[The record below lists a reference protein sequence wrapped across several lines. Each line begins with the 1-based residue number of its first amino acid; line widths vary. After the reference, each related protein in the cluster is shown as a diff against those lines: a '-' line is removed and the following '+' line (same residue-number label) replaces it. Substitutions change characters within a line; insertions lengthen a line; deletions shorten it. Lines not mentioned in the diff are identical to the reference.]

1 MVTFKQTDKVFLKI
15 DLRELKIMLE
25 GKIKRQHAQSDGWQI
40 TYMLSILH
48 IKIAELQA
56 VINTLKRELGHESSN
71 KDKDYD
77 YDLYGNVVI
86 SLV

>member
-1 MVTFKQTDKVFLKI
+1 
-15 DLRELKIMLE
+15 
-25 GKIKRQHAQSDGWQI
+25 
-40 TYMLSILH
+40 MLSILH